1 MKKIYVNPVTEVQF
15 VESTALMQTAS
26 MGVYSDE
33 TTTTPLSREIFDDRL
48 FDEK

>member
-33 TTTTPLSREIFDDRL
+33 TTTPLSREIFDDRL
-48 FDEK
+48 FDED